1 MKILLDENIDVRARL
16 LFPAGMEVFIV
27 RDIGWTGIKNGELI
41 KLLADNNS
49 DYWIVADK
57 NIPFQQNTSD
67 IPFKIIVLD
76 LYRNTLKSI
85 ELLLPKILA
94 VLNGASSNKVI
105 IVNEK

>member
-1 MKILLDENIDVRARL
+1 
-16 LFPAGMEVFIV
+16 FPAGMEVFTI
-27 RDIGWTGIKNGELI
+27 RDMGWTGIKNGELI
-41 KLLADNNS
+41 KLLENNNF

-57 NIPFQQNTSD
+57 NIPYQQNTSD

-94 VLNGASSNKVI
+94 VLNSSSSNKVI